1 MEIRRLGWA
10 GLEISAQGESLVVDH
25 AHDSSPLL
33 QNFWPGQPVAPA
45 RIPALAALVTHL
57 HEDHTDV
64 PAIEAAVDGD
74 GLLLRPAPAVGTD
87 AENVFTADAETAVAA
102 SRLRPRVMREWEV
115 MQVGPFTVTAVPA
128 IDGLGDPQLN
138 WVVEADGQR
147 VLHGGDTLFHGWWWL
162 IAGRTGPID
171 VAALP
176 VNGAVVNLPHLQPRS
191 TQAACMGPSDAVQA
205 AVSLAAGTLVPI
217 HYGVVWP
224 GMYDEDDQ
232 PIAHVRQLAE
242 RAGQHVAVLEP
253 GDTLDVGAAV
263 TTAL

>member
-1 MEIRRLGWA
+1 MKIRRLGWA

-33 QNFWPGQPVAPA
+33 QTFWQGGAPVP
-45 RIPALAALVTHL
+45 PTTTNALAALVTHL

-64 PAIEAAVDGD
+64 GAIEATVDAG
-74 GLLLRPAPAVGTD
+74 GLVLRPAPAVGTD
-87 AENVFTADAETAVAA
+87 EENVFTVAAEAALEA
-102 SRLRPRVMREWEV
+102 SRLNPRVVQEWEV
-115 MQVGPFTVTAVPA
+115 TEVGPFTVTAVPA
-128 IDGLGDPQLN
+128 IDGLGDPQLS

-147 VLHGGDTLFHGWWWL
+147 VFHGGDALFHGYWWL
-162 IAGRTGPID
+162 IAGRLGPID

-176 VNGAVVNLPHLQPRS
+176 INGAVVDLPHLQPQS

-205 AVSLAAGTLVPI
+205 AVSLAAKTLVPI

-232 PIAHVRQLAE
+232 PIAHVRQVAE
-242 RAGQHVAVLEP
+242 EAGQRVVVLEP
-253 GDTLDVGAAV
+253 GETLDVAAV
-263 TTAL
+263 R